1 MLGLYSGTR
10 TSAERLLWPQVTKLG
25 ASSPP
30 HRRLYEFTNWLV
42 TAVISGA
49 WRSRPGNEL
58 ATDLGQ
64 LVLRTRRRRTRSTS
78 PSKSDM
84 WVCIPEPG

>member
-1 MLGLYSGTR
+1 LAAESIARYSTRALWPLLGLYSGTR

-49 WRSRPGNEL
+49 WVSRP
-58 ATDLGQ
+58 ATNCLPIFE
-64 LVLRTRRRRTRSTS
+64 S
-78 PSKSDM
+78 
-84 WVCIPEPG
+84 W